1 MAETGADSGLGKRCP
16 GGLKIRELTMEI
28 MKRLDG

>member
-1 MAETGADSGLGKRCP
+1 MAQTGADSGLGKRCP
-16 GGLKIRELTMEI
+16 GLKIRELTIEI